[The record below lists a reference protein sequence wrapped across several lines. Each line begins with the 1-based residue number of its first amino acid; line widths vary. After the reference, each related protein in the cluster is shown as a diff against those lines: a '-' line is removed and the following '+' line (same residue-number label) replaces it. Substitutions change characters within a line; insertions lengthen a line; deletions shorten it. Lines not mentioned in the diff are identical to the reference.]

1 MSRDFPGCLE
11 KGVVF
16 LLEAVQTFLQM
27 SLPLSLRLSDLLD
40 IAILSFVIYKILWIL
55 RKTSS
60 GRVLWG
66 ILILLFAMALVFPDG
81 ADCYQLPAGKAGGMG
96 RRGPCG
102 SVPAGDPP
110 LFGAG
115 GQQPVGLVFSSNKS
129 SPMDL
134 EFAIAQTTAAY
145 TDMSRD
151 KVGALMVFERQN
163 LLDDVIKTGTALDC
177 AVSSE
182 LLKNIFWNKAPLHD
196 GAVIVRDGRIVGA
209 GCMLPLSGNVNLSRD
224 LGMRHRAGIG
234 MSEHSDAVVVIVSE
248 ETGSI
253 SAAVGG
259 MLKRHLAPETLER
272 LLRNELL
279 NDDKQEE
286 KKGTQIPLLNQ
297 ILGWSRKEGDPVM
310 MNRLRESR
318 WAYILL
324 SHSSCLCV
332 LVLCAGRAGPVAA
345 DLVPG
350 RGGRNRQRQCADPPR
365 AYCVRAVSGHRGS
378 LY

>member
-1 MSRDFPGCLE
+1 MAEPFHNI
-11 KGVVF
+11 
-16 LLEAVQTFLQM
+16 QIFLQ
-27 SLPLSLRLSDLLD
+27 SNFPLLQLQLTDILD
-40 IAILSFVIYKILWIL
+40 IAILSFVIYKLLWML

-60 GRVLWG
+60 GRVLRG
-66 ILILLFAMALVFPDG
+66 LLILGLAMALSSSNFLGLTATSWLLDRVVQWGIVVLAVLFQPEIRRF
-81 ADCYQLPAGKAGGMG
+81 LERMG
-96 RRGPCG
+96 SGR
-102 SVPAGDPP
+102 
-110 LFGAG
+110 L
-115 GQQPVGLVFSSNKS
+115 GLVFASTK
-129 SPMDL
+129 
-134 EFAIAQTTAAY
+134 EAGQEVETAILQTTEAY
-145 TDMSRD
+145 ADLSRD

-177 AVSSE
+177 SVSSE

-279 NDDKQEE
+279 NDKQGE
-286 KKGTQIPLLNQ
+286 KKNGQLPLVGML
-297 ILGWSRKEGDPVM
+297 LGGGKREEGGQ
-310 MNRLRESR
+310 L
-318 WAYILL
+318 
-324 SHSSCLCV
+324 
-332 LVLCAGRAGPVAA
+332 
-345 DLVPG
+345 
-350 RGGRNRQRQCADPPR
+350 
-365 AYCVRAVSGHRGS
+365 
-378 LY
+378 